1 MSPKIVDKDERR
13 EEILL
18 AATRV
23 FARKGYA
30 ATRIEDVAIEAGI
43 AKGTAYIYFGS
54 RDEMLVAAFEVLE
67 KELLASVRLVLEK
80 DDPAL
85 TRLRT
90 MVLTILSGLEA
101 EPELSR
107 VVLDFWAAGAYEG
120 GGAEGEAAEKSS
132 IDFGR
137 IYAEYREILGGLLR
151 EAKREGSVRDGVPDE
166 APEVIVGSIEGVV
179 LQWIVDPETMSPRRM
194 AEPILD
200 VLLNGLVAQEA
211 R

>member
-1 MSPKIVDKDERR
+1 MSPKVVDKEERQT
-13 EEILL
+13 EILL
-18 AATRV
+18 AAIRV

-67 KELLASVRLVLEK
+67 KELLASVRPVLEK

-107 VVLDFWAAGAYEG
+107 VVLDFWAAGVYEG
-120 GGAEGEAAEKSS
+120 GYAAEKAS

-137 IYAEYREILGGLLR
+137 IYAEYREILGGLLG
-151 EAKREGSVRDGVPDE
+151 EAKREGIVRDDVPDE
-166 APEVIVGSIEGVV
+166 APAVIVGAIEGVV
-179 LQWIVDPETMSPRRM
+179 LQWIVDPDAMSPGRM

-200 VLLNGLVAQEA
+200 VLLGGLVAREA